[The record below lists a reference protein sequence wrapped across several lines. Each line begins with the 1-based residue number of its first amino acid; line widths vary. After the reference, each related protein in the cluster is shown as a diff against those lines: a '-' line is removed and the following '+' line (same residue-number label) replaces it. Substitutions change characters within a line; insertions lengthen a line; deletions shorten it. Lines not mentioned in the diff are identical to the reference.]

1 MKRHIAAGIVSCNP
15 DLNRLTENINAII
28 NQVSLLVI
36 ADNGSDNIEA
46 IKELIST
53 YPDKI
58 KLVSSKKNMGI
69 AWALNRIMENAG
81 TQGADWV
88 ITLDHDSVCPDSI
101 IHDYCSYLDSV
112 SATENK
118 IGILC
123 PTIIDKNIGI
133 LEGGYEDVRPVA
145 RCITSGSLTSYAG
158 WLAVGGFDE
167 IMFIDGVD
175 FDYCD
180 RLWLADYKVLRVG
193 YIKLSHELGK
203 MTSHK
208 FLFKTVRVQ
217 NHNPTRK
224 YYIVRNRFYLAQKR
238 KKRFSI
244 LSAFCFT
251 IKFSIT
257 ILLYENQKAAKL
269 KAVIKGAHDG
279 LKNTEGMS
287 H

>member
-28 NQVSLLVI
+28 NQVSLLVL

-46 IKELIST
+46 IKKLIST

-58 KLVSSKKNMGI
+58 KLIVSEKNMGI

-81 TQGADWV
+81 MHGADWV
-88 ITLDHDSVCPDSI
+88 ITLDHDSVCPDNI
-101 IHDYCSYLDSV
+101 INNYCSYLDSV
-112 SATENK
+112 SANENN

-123 PTIIDKNIGI
+123 PSIIDKNIGV
-133 LEGGYEDVRPVA
+133 LEGGHEDARPVA

-167 IMFIDGVD
+167 KMFIDGVD

-180 RLWLADYKVLRVG
+180 RLWLADYKVIRVG

-208 FLFKTVRVQ
+208 FFFKTVRVQ
-217 NHNPTRK
+217 NHNPVRK
-224 YYIVRNRFYLAQKR
+224 YYIVRNRFYLARKR
-238 KKRFSI
+238 KKCFSI
-244 LSAFCFT
+244 ISAFCFT

-257 ILLYENQKAAKL
+257 IMLYEKQKSAKI
-269 KAVIKGAHDG
+269 KAVIKGVRDG
-279 LKNTEGMS
+279 LKM
-287 H
+287 